1 MPYDNVAK
9 IKDRVDVVDLVGSY
23 LKLQKAGVNH
33 KANCPFHNEKS
44 PSFFVSPERQTWRC
58 FGCNLGGDIFTFI
71 QQIEGVE
78 FPEALRMLAARAGV
92 ELTRFAPANPE
103 YHNAK
108 ARLYEICE
116 LSAKFYQKQLSESS
130 AGKEVLEYLKNRG
143 LTKESIEKFRI
154 GYAPDAWTGL
164 TDFLIKKYKA

>member
-1 MPYDNVAK
+1 MPDDNVSK

-23 LKLQKAGVNH
+23 LKLQKAGVNY
-33 KANCPFHNEKS
+33 KAKCPFHNEKS

-58 FGCNLGGDIFTFI
+58 FGCNVGGDIFSFV

-78 FPEALRMLAARAGV
+78 FPEALRMLAARAGI
-92 ELTRFAPANPE
+92 ELTRFTPSNPE

-116 LSAKFYQKQLSESS
+116 LATKFYSKQLQES
-130 AGKEVLEYLKNRG
+130 AHGKEALQYLKQRG
-143 LTKESIEKFRI
+143 VTDESIAKFRI
-154 GYAPDAWTGL
+154 GLAPDTWT
-164 TDFLIKKYKA
+164 